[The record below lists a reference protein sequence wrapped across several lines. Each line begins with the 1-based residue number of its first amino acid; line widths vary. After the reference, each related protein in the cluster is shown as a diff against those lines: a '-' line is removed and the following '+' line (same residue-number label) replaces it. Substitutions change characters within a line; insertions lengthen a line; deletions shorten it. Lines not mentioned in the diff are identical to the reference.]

1 MHISSSNFFIEEVCD
16 NCKLYGFHILQEY
29 FLNVFL
35 VTPENKT
42 NLTVLCLKSTLLT
55 SVDDRL
61 LKVYFKLLAKIYPI
75 GIMFKKK
82 KSLNML
88 ETQKEVLP
96 VLKVM

>member
-1 MHISSSNFFIEEVCD
+1 MHISCSNFFIEEVCD

-61 LKVYFKLLAKIYPI
+61 LKVYFELLAKIYPI
-75 GIMFKKK
+75 DIMFKKK
-82 KSLNML
+82 KRA
-88 ETQKEVLP
+88 
-96 VLKVM
+96 